1 MGRGYII
8 PALRPSAFAF
18 ENKMRK
24 YGRRSVPL
32 LHGSQTRTVVGTERR
47 SKRNVEVSSEKGRRS
62 FDPTL
67 TGPLLPSFS
76 LVTRI
81 PRPSDQI
88 IVFGVDSVPTWK
100 QGDIYARLESERVNE
115 RANVCVCMCG
125 VWEGR
130 GETIR

>member
-24 YGRRSVPL
+24 YGRRLIPLPHVP
-32 LHGSQTRTVVGTERR
+32 QTRTVVGTKRR

-67 TGPLLPSFS
+67 TGPLLASFS

-81 PRPSDQI
+81 PRLSDQI
-88 IVFGVDSVPTWK
+88 IVLGVDSIWK
-100 QGDIYARLESERVNE
+100 QGDVYALRVSE
-115 RANVCVCMCG
+115 
-125 VWEGR
+125 
-130 GETIR
+130 